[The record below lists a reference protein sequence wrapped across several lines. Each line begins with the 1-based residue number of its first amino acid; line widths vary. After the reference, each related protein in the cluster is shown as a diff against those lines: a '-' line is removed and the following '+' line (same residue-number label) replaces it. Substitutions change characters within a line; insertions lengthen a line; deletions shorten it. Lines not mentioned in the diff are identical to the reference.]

1 MLQIFTWCHTLFILI
16 IYLFKLFPAL
26 LIIFQRFFGSN
37 QNRTR
42 TELTEPVLSVLVQSG
57 SGSGEI
63 PTVRFSVL
71 YEGAE
76 NRTEPNFGNT
86 NLDIAITDFIETENG
101 TIVSADTARSIRNL
115 ARSVLIEMDTH
126 PVMQLP
132 KKWGQVGVT
141 ERKFFIREM
150 YAKFPILWLC
160 HDDWKVLLIASNAV
174 RTYHSGYKTSNRSC
188 F

>member
-63 PTVRFSVL
+63 PTVQFSVL
-71 YEGAE
+71 SEGG
-76 NRTEPNFGNT
+76 REP
-86 NLDIAITDFIETENG
+86 D
-101 TIVSADTARSIRNL
+101 
-115 ARSVLIEMDTH
+115 
-126 PVMQLP
+126 
-132 KKWGQVGVT
+132 
-141 ERKFFIREM
+141 
-150 YAKFPILWLC
+150 
-160 HDDWKVLLIASNAV
+160 
-174 RTYHSGYKTSNRSC
+174 
-188 F
+188 